1 MVYKGPNCCYHAVNI
16 NTDRYY
22 NMTVHFCSDAH
33 FFHSNIIRYSNR
45 PFASVEDMNRQMI
58 ERWNKQVKH
67 DDTVYHL
74 GDFAFAKIEKIESIL
89 SQLNG
94 KKHFINGNH
103 DKEVKNNRHR
113 LIEGGFVKSIK
124 DYDEIYVD
132 NQFIVLFH
140 YGCRVWNKS
149 HRNSWLLFGHSHN
162 SLPPFGK
169 SVDVGVDSTWVTGK
183 AEYRPFSF
191 YEIKEFM
198 NKQPVM
204 VVDHHG
210 D

>member
-1 MVYKGPNCCYHAVNI
+1 
-16 NTDRYY
+16 
-22 NMTVHFCSDAH
+22 MTVHFCSDAH
-33 FFHSNIIRYSNR
+33 FGHRRIIQYSNR
-45 PFASVEDMNRQMI
+45 PFNSVEEMDVEMIKRWNRQ
-58 ERWNKQVKH
+58 VTPT
-67 DDTVYHL
+67 DTVYHL
-74 GDFAFAKIEKIESIL
+74 GDFAFCKIDRVERIL

-94 KKHFINGNH
+94 TKHFINGNH

-124 DYDEIYVD
+124 DYDEIYVN

-149 HRNSWLLFGHSHN
+149 HRNSWQLFGHSHS

-169 SVDVGVDSTWVTGK
+169 SVDVGVDSTWITGK

-191 YEIKEFM
+191 YEIKAFMDKQEF
-198 NKQPVM
+198 VA
-204 VVDHHG
+204 VDHHG

>member
-1 MVYKGPNCCYHAVNI
+1 MAQ
-16 NTDRYY
+16 T
-22 NMTVHFCSDAH
+22 HFVSDAH
-33 FFHSNIIRYSNR
+33 YFHKNVIKYSNR
-45 PFASVEDMNRQMI
+45 PFVSVEDMNQQMI
-58 ERWNKQVKH
+58 ERWNKQVKP

-74 GDFAFAKIEKIESIL
+74 GDFAFAKIEQIEFIL

-94 KKHFINGNH
+94 TKHFINGNH
-103 DKEVKNNRHR
+103 DKEIKKNRSR
-113 LIEGGFVKSIK
+113 LIDSGLVTSIK
-124 DYDEIYVD
+124 DYEEIYVN

-149 HRNSWLLFGHSHN
+149 HHGSWLCYGHSHS

-169 SVDVGVDSTWVTGK
+169 SVDVGVDSTWITGK

-198 NKQPVM
+198 DKQVSEKI
-204 VVDHHG
+204 DHHG